1 MESHYIKMQ
10 KKMNEKYEMIKVVK
24 DAFEKEQE
32 EIKSRINIDG

>member
-1 MESHYIKMQ
+1 MQ